1 MSQIFGTILVTEEPV
16 EKKAN
21 NGPTFRN
28 PLTSYF
34 LKPTLKQSEN
44 TNEKAIKTTR
54 RKKLAILKISFQPP
68 S

>member
-1 MSQIFGTILVTEEPV
+1 MSQLFGTILVTEEPV

-28 PLTSYF
+28 PLTSYL

-44 TNEKAIKTTR
+44 NTNEKAIKTTW
-54 RKKLAILKISFQPP
+54 RKS
-68 S
+68 